1 MKKHLI
7 VGVLVTA
14 AVVGGMLLL
23 FPPVWVG
30 LLMALV
36 ALVTAQV
43 ILLRRHITVV
53 PQSSL
58 SSKASAAVGRAAAAI
73 SAPATRSAPAGPA
86 AAPGESVAEPPAS
99 TSADQPGGAASQPAP
114 ESGGAVEG
122 NVYSRF
128 REHLEAMEQIAATGK
143 AAPGDDEGQAAE
155 GTGGMPEER
164 VEISA
169 AARAK
174 APAQSPPKTGAKPQQ
189 PEAPQPDEE
198 EEDLFADLRPSLA
211 TGAEPAGK
219 GQEGGDPSPADND
232 APPAPLPPPDEVQAA
247 LEQAGSPENIREEG
261 AALLRMA
268 QEAHN
273 EGNLAALQAGLE
285 QYGAL
290 LEETPDLVAW
300 EAERLRLRLAVL
312 QDRPGDVTG
321 AFQEMLDHGYEPAE
335 PSLESEIDSLLEGLP
350 SPGEAPSLRVA
361 LLVKALSAFRQAGDR
376 EAMDRLYGR
385 IEAAQ
390 EAAGDERKLIQYYKN
405 HLAIK
410 EVLGDAEG
418 RLELIDKIG
427 KRYFKLGDTA
437 PAKEYYE
444 MGVKLRAELDPATA
458 PEDGEAAGGGEA
470 EAPPA
475 SDEPADEDKPPES
488 TPDSKTS
495 TG

>member
-1 MKKHLI
+1 
-7 VGVLVTA
+7 
-14 AVVGGMLLL
+14 
-23 FPPVWVG
+23 
-30 LLMALV
+30 
-36 ALVTAQV
+36 
-43 ILLRRHITVV
+43 
-53 PQSSL
+53 QSSL

-73 SAPATRSAPAGPA
+73 SAPAARSAPAGPA
-86 AAPGESVAEPPAS
+86 AAPGQSVAKPPAS
-99 TSADQPGGAASQPAP
+99 ASAAEPGGAEPRPAP
-114 ESGGAVEG
+114 ESGEAAGD
-122 NVYSRF
+122 VYSRF

-143 AAPGDDEGQAAE
+143 AAPGDDEGQAAV

-198 EEDLFADLRPSLA
+198 EVLFADLRPSLA
-211 TGAEPAGK
+211 AGAEPAGK
-219 GQEGGDPSPADND
+219 GQEGRDPSPADND

-247 LEQAGSPENIREEG
+247 LERASSPENIREEG

-268 QEAHN
+268 QEAHD
-273 EGNLAALQAGLE
+273 EGNLAALQAALE

-312 QDRPGDVTG
+312 HDRPGDVTG
-321 AFQEMLDHGYEPAE
+321 AYQEMLDHGYEPVEA
-335 PSLESEIDSLLEGLP
+335 SLESEIDSLLEGLP
-350 SPGEAPSLRVA
+350 TPGEAPSLRVA

-390 EAAGDERKLIQYYKN
+390 EDAGDERKLIQYYKN

-444 MGVKLRAELDPATA
+444 MGVKLRAELDTATA
-458 PEDGEAAGGGEA
+458 SENGEAAGGGEA

-475 SDEPADEDKPPES
+475 SDEPTDEEKPPES
-488 TPDSKTS
+488 NPDSKTS